1 MQNGITRFGKVT
13 YELHPN
19 KEKHTVHAVIDLLV
33 PGGQQYPALIKLA
46 LRAPA
51 SWGKLVRAEINGG
64 QPAKVVEETV
74 EIDGSLLQHKVEVEA
89 YFRSKAN
96 RPEEMA
102 K

>member
-1 MQNGITRFGKVT
+1 M
-13 YELHPN
+13 
-19 KEKHTVHAVIDLLV
+19 